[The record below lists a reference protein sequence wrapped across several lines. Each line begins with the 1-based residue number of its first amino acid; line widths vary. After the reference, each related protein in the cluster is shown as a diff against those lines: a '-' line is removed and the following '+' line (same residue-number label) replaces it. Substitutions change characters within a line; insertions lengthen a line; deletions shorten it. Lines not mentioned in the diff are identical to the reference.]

1 MKEFVILLEMSASTN
16 EVQSIWQAIHP
27 LFEEQTASLKVIEVS
42 LDNPRDF
49 KNLASFKEVSPVITI
64 GSSQLL
70 IEAISYLNSQS
81 KLCPVCFIP
90 TKSTTNLAKSIGLAL
105 QPQTAAKQILTAIQ
119 PVYVELAKIEEMNHQ
134 RRWLFNRSMSLG
146 FNAYAENVSQNSQLN
161 KFSVSRIAQW
171 YGHLT
176 AIVDQEPF
184 NVTLRL
190 DRKYY
195 FFRHAFAVQVDNQAK
210 VSDQPLDLKKLP
222 LRIEILSNLNLFSL
236 LLFKIAKL
244 VGLEHK
250 LPYVHIFKGS
260 SFQLTTDSL
269 EFGEIDGQ
277 QLKNQFYD
285 LLARSFQYPFW
296 FDPDNLSLHEQNK

>member
-1 MKEFVILLEMSASTN
+1 MKEFVILLEISASTN
-16 EVQSIWQAIHP
+16 EVQAIWQAIHP
-27 LFEEQTASLKVIEVS
+27 LFEEQATNLKIIEVS
-42 LDNPRDF
+42 LN
-49 KNLASFKEVSPVITI
+49 NQQSFKSLSNFKATTPLITI

-70 IEAISYLNSQS
+70 IEIISYLKSQS
-81 KLCPVCFIP
+81 KSCPVCFIP
-90 TKSTTNLAKSIGLAL
+90 TKSTKSLAKSIGLSL
-105 QPQTAAKQILTAIQ
+105 QPLTATKQILSAIQ

-134 RRWLFNRSMSLG
+134 RCWLFSQNMSLG
-146 FNAYAENVSQNSQLN
+146 FNAYAENVSQSSQLN
-161 KFSVSRIAQW
+161 NFSISRIAQW
-171 YGHLT
+171 YGHFT

-195 FFRHAFAVQVDNQAK
+195 FFHHTSAVQVDNQAR
-210 VSDQPLDLKKLP
+210 VSDQPLDLKKLS
-222 LRIEILSNLNLFSL
+222 LRIEILTNLNLFSL
-236 LLFKIAKL
+236 LLFKLAKL
-244 VGLEHK
+244 VGLEQK
-250 LPYVHIFKGS
+250 LPYVHIFKGN

-296 FDPDNLSLHEQNK
+296 FDPDSLSWHESK